1 MYRDPSRHGASQP
14 APSRARK
21 VDDGASPGY
30 IRCNYLLRGYFF
42 MLRVDPAENVTELSF
57 LTKLVRRP
65 ILPPRATLWILSLTT
80 TLVFTGCTTL
90 LGDFK
95 LTQSDDAAAP
105 SGSGGSGGSVPSDDS
120 GPIDSGPPPMDGAC
134 TNGSTVCQ
142 GLDLY
147 S

>member
-14 APSRARK
+14 VPSRARK

-65 ILPPRATLWILSLTT
+65 ILLPRATLWILSLT

-95 LTQSDDAAAP
+95 LTQSNDAGEP
-105 SGSGGSGGSVPSDDS
+105 
-120 GPIDSGPPPMDGAC
+120 
-134 TNGSTVCQ
+134 
-142 GLDLY
+142 
-147 S
+147 